1 MNDRRL
7 INTYTKVGPRLDGET
22 LVPTMEVTI
31 P

>member
-7 INTYTKVGPRLDGET
+7 INTYTKVGPRFDEET